1 MEWFA
6 RAAAATAGA
15 DPIDPRS
22 LEPMFTTGGLI
33 FGFGAGAA
41 LLLSWGEFDAK
52 GIWWKRVAR
61 FIVGLIG
68 VIALWM
74 GLDMLF
80 PAGQAPL
87 ALALRYVR
95 YAAVGLWA
103 VYLAPRAFVWM
114 RLA

>member
-1 MEWFA
+1 
-6 RAAAATAGA
+6 
-15 DPIDPRS
+15 
-22 LEPMFTTGGLI
+22 MFTTGGLI